1 MASISKE
8 IIKSLLKH
16 DYTYYTGVPCSLL
29 KGIFLELESK
39 TFQDIQYFP
48 AIREDSA
55 VGLASGFSLSGE
67 RSVVLMQNSGLGY
80 CLNVLTSFN
89 LIYDVPTLLI
99 ISWRGYTSDAVE
111 HDVIGKKLLDVLS
124 SVDIPY
130 QVLDLENIKN
140 SITPLINT
148 INSTKRPAALIIKD
162 NV

>member
-29 KGIFLELESK
+29 KGIFLELENK
-39 TFQDIQYFP
+39 TFRDIQYFP

-67 RSVVLMQNSGLGY
+67 KSVVLMQNSGLGY

-99 ISWRGYTSDAVE
+99 ISWRGYNSDAVE

-130 QVLDLENIKN
+130 EVLNLENIKN